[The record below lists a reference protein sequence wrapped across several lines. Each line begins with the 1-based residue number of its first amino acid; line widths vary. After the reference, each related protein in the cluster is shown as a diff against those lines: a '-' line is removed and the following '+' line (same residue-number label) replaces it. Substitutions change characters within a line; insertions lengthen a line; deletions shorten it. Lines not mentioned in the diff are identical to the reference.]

1 MDGLDAAADSLST
14 YLPRYLRYPDDD
26 RLLVIGNK
34 YRAAEGRYPDGL
46 FGPNR
51 KEACMEDTCWCHNV
65 FTVDG
70 ACSAQNE
77 YRSCSASGETVTS
90 MVGAT
95 KVTLGQ
101 VRGTPTGIPGD
112 SRKEGWEYRRR
123 TDVLGAV

>member
-1 MDGLDAAADSLST
+1 
-14 YLPRYLRYPDDD
+14 
-26 RLLVIGNK
+26 
-34 YRAAEGRYPDGL
+34 
-46 FGPNR
+46 
-51 KEACMEDTCWCHNV
+51 MEDTCWCHNV

-77 YRSCSASGETVTS
+77 YRRCSASGETVAS

-95 KVTLGQ
+95 PASSSAGKVTLGQ